1 MNSGSYLLDTDG
13 SNDESVIKKLNLVLI
28 RLFDDN
34 KEKVSVQLLD
44 TRACKN
50 GTTEELF
57 NNINSIL
64 KKTR

>member
-44 TRACKN
+44 TGPCKN

-57 NNINSIL
+57 NNIDSIL